1 MEDCTLRLLIRSKLA
16 AGRLPQD
23 SIPRMWG
30 GPGNGECC
38 DVCEETITRAQFV
51 MEGVSNAE
59 GGRGVQLHVRCFQ
72 VWDAE
77 RQVPGHEASG
87 PRRSDLAKLARP
99 MQPGGPNGPRPSPL
113 RHSRQAR

>member
-1 MEDCTLRLLIRSKLA
+1 MEDRTLRLLIQSKLA
-16 AGRLPQD
+16 AGQLPQD

-38 DVCEETITRAQFV
+38 DACEETITKAQFV

-77 RQVPGHEASG
+77 RQAPGHEASG
-87 PRRSDLAKLARP
+87 PT
-99 MQPGGPNGPRPSPL
+99 
-113 RHSRQAR
+113 

>member
-1 MEDCTLRLLIRSKLA
+1 MEDHTLHLLIRSKLA
-16 AGRLPQD
+16 DGQLPQD

-30 GPGNGECC
+30 GPGNGESC
-38 DVCEETITRAQFV
+38 DACEETITKAQFV
-51 MEGVSNAE
+51 MEGVSNSE

-87 PRRSDLAKLARP
+87 PA
-99 MQPGGPNGPRPSPL
+99 
-113 RHSRQAR
+113 